1 MTGAAADDGL
11 ALRRATA
18 GDVPRL
24 HEMVA
29 AAGRAMAEQGFN
41 NWLSPD
47 PTERFVEDIATRE
60 VYVVV
65 AAPPIK
71 PRKGVRPYFDFSKWG
86 LTPFATFTLGTTPR
100 RRYSPEPWLDPRTPA
115 FYLSRLAVDPASQ
128 GQGIGGCCLEQI
140 ERLARERGVRAVRCD
155 VLTANVRLCRL
166 YERFGYE
173 ARGKRSHSGWGF
185 SCFERVID

>member
-1 MTGAAADDGL
+1 MTGAWPGDGL

-60 VYVVV
+60 VYVVF
-65 AAPPIK
+65 ASPPIK
-71 PRKGVRPYFDFSKWG
+71 PRNAVGPYFEFSN
-86 LTPFATFTLGTTPR
+86 LTPFATFTLGTSPR
-100 RRYSPEPWLDPRTPA
+100 RRYSPEPWLDPQAPA
-115 FYLSRLAVDPASQ
+115 FYLSRLAVDPAAQAMVSAA
-128 GQGIGGCCLEQI
+128 GAWNKSNGW
-140 ERLARERGVRAVRCD
+140 R
-155 VLTANVRLCRL
+155 ANVARKP
-166 YERFGYE
+166 FGVM
-173 ARGKRSHSGWGF
+173 F
-185 SCFERVID
+185 